1 MLNKKNVF
9 ESFVLQLI
17 TLESATKQIIL
28 FLYKKLLEILFRQ
41 TTNLFIYLYKTPKT

>member
-28 FLYKKLLEILFRQ
+28 FLYKKLLEILFR
-41 TTNLFIYLYKTPKT
+41 